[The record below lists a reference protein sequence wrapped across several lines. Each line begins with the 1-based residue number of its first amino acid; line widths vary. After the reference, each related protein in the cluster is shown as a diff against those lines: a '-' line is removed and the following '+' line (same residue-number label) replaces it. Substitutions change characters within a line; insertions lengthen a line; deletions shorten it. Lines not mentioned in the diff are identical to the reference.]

1 MAARKNCY
9 WYANFASSCYW
20 VPLNISNDTL
30 INACSRFVSFEA
42 AYSVL
47 DRMKEACINPD
58 VFTCNSLIAGAMR
71 HCLLSKCMD
80 LFEEMLELRIKADVW
95 SYNTLM
101 HSTFNTMLKGL
112 CKNGFV
118 ENALVLF
125 RNLKRHGFVPS
136 LVTSNI
142 LINRLCKARRLKTAR
157 GYTFDGF
164 AYCTVVGALVK
175 TCRIEEASH
184 YMERMVNTGIGI
196 EMTSYNAPINLNC
209 KVYECSGFQFNL
221 VALNTMVDGWCKAD
235 LIDCALKIF
244 DSMDTRDSFSHSSL
258 IHNLCKDGRFR
269 CASKLLLSCVRSG
282 MSILPSTKHAVF
294 DSLSRSGCQREA
306 KRLESEIKLALSAF
320 V

>member
-1 MAARKNCY
+1 MVSRSSTRFLDICI
-9 WYANFASSCYW
+9 ASICKAKHLKRAEIVIIDGTILGVLPD
-20 VPLNISNDTL
+20 VPYDTL
-30 INACSRFVSFEA
+30 INAYSRFVSFEA

-47 DRMKEACINPD
+47 DRMKEVCINPD

-118 ENALVLF
+118 ENALM
-125 RNLKRHGFVPS
+125 FVPL

-157 GYTFDGF
+157 
-164 AYCTVVGALVK
+164 

-209 KVYECSGFQFNL
+209 KGDVYGAMEYMNVVGFNSNL
-221 VALNTMVDGWCKAD
+221 VALYTMVDGWCKAD
-235 LIDCALKIF
+235 WIDCALKIF
-244 DSMDTRDSFSHSSL
+244 DSMDIRDSFSHSSL

>member
-1 MAARKNCY
+1 MVSR
-9 WYANFASSCYW
+9 SSTRFLDICIAPICKAKHLKRAEIVIIDGTILGVLPDV
-20 VPLNISNDTL
+20 VPYDTL
-30 INACSRFVSFEA
+30 INAYSRFVSFEV

-71 HCLLSKCMD
+71 YCLLSKCMD

-95 SYNTLM
+95 T
-101 HSTFNTMLKGL
+101 TFNTMLKGL

-118 ENALVLF
+118 ENALMLF
-125 RNLKRHGFVPS
+125 RNLKRHGFVPL

-175 TCRIEEASH
+175 TCRIEEANH

-209 KVYECSGFQFNL
+209 KG
-221 VALNTMVDGWCKAD
+221 
-235 LIDCALKIF
+235 
-244 DSMDTRDSFSHSSL
+244 
-258 IHNLCKDGRFR
+258 
-269 CASKLLLSCVRSG
+269 SKLEVACE
-282 MSILPSTKHAVF
+282 ILDEMDKV
-294 DSLSRSGCQREA
+294 
-306 KRLESEIKLALSAF
+306 
-320 V
+320 